1 MFVVKFR
8 DYRFFDLKV
17 QSGEAERE
25 FFTNTNR
32 TNDTNN
38 NIDSENI
45 EKLERVENSIFEDDE
60 VFLSEES

>member
-8 DYRFFDLKV
+8 DYRL
-17 QSGEAERE
+17 E

-60 VFLSEES
+60 VFLSEVC